1 MEEIARGAWVLLL
14 LAAGFLIQRWL
25 DRIYKYCSP
34 EKKLEQE
41 RDKRDHLETWLSFN
55 YPDAWDEWQLHTGE
69 KSKQ

>member
-1 MEEIARGAWVLLL
+1 MTGI
-14 LAAGFLIQRWL
+14 
-25 DRIYKYCSP
+25 DRI
-34 EKKLEQE
+34 LELEAELEAE